1 MLTHIGALVGCHCGN
16 PRDPQIVAEGLFS
29 REPAVRGDKAPGRKV
44 IRRTICPRKPKS
56 KHRGAVCEKTF
67 TGRMFFSLRTFYAPP

>member
-29 REPAVRGDKAPGRKV
+29 REHGGSWRQGTWA
-44 IRRTICPRKPKS
+44 
-56 KHRGAVCEKTF
+56 
-67 TGRMFFSLRTFYAPP
+67 